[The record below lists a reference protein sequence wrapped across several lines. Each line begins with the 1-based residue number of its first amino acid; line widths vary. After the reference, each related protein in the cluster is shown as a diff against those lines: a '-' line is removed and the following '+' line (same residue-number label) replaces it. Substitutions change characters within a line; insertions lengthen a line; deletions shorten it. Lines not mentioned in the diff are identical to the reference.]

1 MQNWHWLATKLTHQA
16 LTSYSQSFN
25 LNQAHSLNELIVAIA
40 KNGFWHIDEQSFI
53 VCRACTDGAYIAICT
68 TESSQDHLSEINSQ
82 LQSLDTS
89 LQQIQYLD
97 STQCL
102 DLTKSLAKIIKQT
115 VPENIL
121 KNSQVVAIPRGGLF
135 IQAMLSYF
143 LPLKHHQLQY
153 TENDVDTSPLI
164 IVDDCAIS
172 GLRLAQQLEKF
183 PNRDIYFFTIASP
196 EKLRDSVKLKEARV
210 LDFKSVVNIKS
221 YSTLKAQNTQQRYW
235 LGQCDAVIFPWSETQ
250 RSHFSNG
257 KLSNRPLWKI
267 APDKLCM
274 STKAK
279 KQAIKATEVKENQ
292 SAVLSTPDNILHFT
306 DQGIT
311 KILDAST
318 MKHYSLDAIGS
329 DIWQSLLSN
338 SNLDHALAELSA
350 TYKVS
355 KTRLNND
362 MQLLTQKLI
371 DAGLINELKHA

>member
-1 MQNWHWLATKLTHQA
+1 MQNWQWLATKLTRQA

-40 KNGFWHIDEQSFI
+40 KNEFWHIDEQSFI
-53 VCRACTDGAYIAICT
+53 VCRACTDGAYIAVCT

-143 LPLKHHQLQY
+143 LPLEHHQLQY

-172 GLRLAQQLEKF
+172 GLRLAQQLKKF
-183 PNRDIYFFTIASP
+183 PNREIYFFTIASP
-196 EKLRDSVKLKEARV
+196 RELRDSVNSKESRI
-210 LDFKSVVNIKS
+210 LDFKSVLDVKS
-221 YSTLKAQNTQQRYW
+221 YSTLDLNHASQCYW
-235 LGQCDAVIFPWSETQ
+235 RGQCDTIIFPWSETQ
-250 RSHFSNG
+250 RSYRFNG
-257 KLSNRPLWKI
+257 QLSNVPLWKV
-267 APDKLCM
+267 APNKLCL
-274 STKAK
+274 SAREK
-279 KQAIKATEVKENQ
+279 KQRIRTTEIKENP
-292 SAVLSTPDNILHFT
+292 SSVMSTPDDVLYHT
-306 DQGIT
+306 DQGLT
-311 KILDAST
+311 RILNVST
-318 MKHYSLDAIGS
+318 MKHYSLDSIGS
-329 DIWQSLLSN
+329 TIWQSLLKN
-338 SNLDHALAELSA
+338 ADLDNVLAELSSI
-350 TYKVS
+350 YGVS
-355 KTRLNND
+355 KTKLNSD
-362 MQLLTQKLI
+362 VQLLTQKLFN
-371 DAGLINELKHA
+371 DGLINEFNHA